1 VDERGFPAHNRNA
14 ALNASAARR
23 NYREERQMDFIRN
36 MQPKD
41 WMVAAVAFIAGAI
54 IF

>member
-1 VDERGFPAHNRNA
+1 
-14 ALNASAARR
+14 
-23 NYREERQMDFIRN
+23 MDFIRN

-41 WMVAAVAFIAGAI
+41 WMVAAVAFLAGAI

>member
-1 VDERGFPAHNRNA
+1 MNKTLTGRTKVDFFRT
-14 ALNASAARR
+14 
-23 NYREERQMDFIRN
+23 

-41 WMVAAVAFIAGAI
+41 WMVAAVAFLAGAI